1 MSRSCR
7 DGQEGEAM
15 TSTTLSSLVVIL
27 AAVALAPLVSDLV
40 SRWFPLPAV
49 VVEIAA
55 GVLIGPALGWAQTDG
70 VIDFLAAL
78 GLATLMFLAGL
89 EIDLR
94 RARGGPIR
102 RALLGWGASLTLA
115 ILIGTSLSSIDGAR
129 SGLLVGLAI
138 TTTAFGILLPI
149 LRDSGELP
157 TRFGTEVLAGAAVGE
172 IGPIVVIAVF
182 LGTDR
187 PARAL
192 VLLLA
197 FSVVVVLAAGL
208 AMRERNAR
216 LARLIE
222 TTLTTSGQF
231 AVRLAVLFLAF
242 MVWVADELG
251 LDVLLGAFAA
261 GMVARLFT
269 GGSDEHEFELI
280 EAKLQ
285 AMGFGFLVPLFFV
298 VSGMRFDLNSVYDDP
313 MILVVV
319 PALLAAFL
327 VVRGGPAALG
337 APRMAWSDR
346 AALAC
351 YLGTALPL
359 VVVVTSIGVQTGRL
373 SSSTAAALVTA
384 AMVSVLLF
392 PLAAA
397 RLRQRA

>member
-1 MSRSCR
+1 MSS
-7 DGQEGEAM
+7 
-15 TSTTLSSLVVIL
+15 TSLSSLVVIL
-27 AAVALAPLVSDLV
+27 AAVAVAPLVSDLV
-40 SRWFPLPAV
+40 SRWFPLPTV
-49 VVEIAA
+49 VVEIGA
-55 GVLIGPALGWAQTDG
+55 GVLIGPALGWAHTDDI
-70 VIDFLAAL
+70 IDFFAAL

-102 RALLGWGASLTLA
+102 RALFGWGASLALA
-115 ILIGTSLSSIDGAR
+115 ILLGISLASIDGAR
-129 SGLLVGLAI
+129 SGLLVGLAV

-149 LRDSGELP
+149 LRDNGDLP
-157 TRFGTEVLAGAAVGE
+157 THFGTEVLAGAAVGE

-192 VLLLA
+192 TLLLV
-197 FSVVVVLAAGL
+197 FSVVVLLAAWL
-208 AMRERNAR
+208 ATRERNAR
-216 LARLIE
+216 LARVIE
-222 TTLTTSGQF
+222 STLSTSGQF
-231 AVRLAVLFLAF
+231 AVRLAALFLAL
-242 MVWVADELG
+242 MVWVAYELG

-269 GGSDEHEFELI
+269 GGSDEHEVQLI
-280 EAKLQ
+280 ETKLQ
-285 AMGFGFLVPLFFV
+285 AVGFGFLVPVFFV
-298 VSGMRFDLNSVYDDP
+298 VSGMRFDLHSVYDDP
-313 MILVVV
+313 MILMVA
-319 PALLAAFL
+319 PAFLAAFL
-327 VVRGGPAALG
+327 VVRGGPSAIG
-337 APRMAWSDR
+337 ARRMGWSDR

-384 AMVSVLLF
+384 AMLSVLVF

-397 RLRQRA
+397 RLRRRA

>member
-1 MSRSCR
+1 MS
-7 DGQEGEAM
+7 
-15 TSTTLSSLVVIL
+15 STTLSSLVVIL
-27 AAVALAPLVSDLV
+27 AAAALAPLVSDLV

-49 VVEIAA
+49 VVEIAG
-55 GVLIGPALGWAQTDG
+55 GVLIGPALGWAHTDD

-89 EIDLR
+89 EIDLQ

-102 RALLGWGASLTLA
+102 RALIGWGVSLTLA
-115 ILIGTSLSSIDGAR
+115 ILVGTSLASVDGAR

-138 TTTAFGILLPI
+138 TTTAFGVLLPI
-149 LRDSGELP
+149 LRDNGELP

-208 AMRERNAR
+208 ATRERNAR
-216 LARLIE
+216 LARVIQ
-222 TTLTTSGQF
+222 TTLSTSGQF

-242 MVWVADELG
+242 MVWVADEFG

-269 GGSDEHEFELI
+269 GGSDEHEVEVI
-280 EAKLQ
+280 ETKLQ
-285 AMGFGFLVPLFFV
+285 AMGFGFLVPVFFV
-298 VSGMRFDLNSVYDDP
+298 VSGMRFDLDSVYDDP

-327 VVRGGPAALG
+327 LVRGGPPALG
-337 APRMAWSDR
+337 ARRMAWSDR

-351 YLGTALPL
+351 YLGTQLPL

-373 SSSTAAALVTA
+373 SSSTATALVAA
-384 AMVSVLLF
+384 AMASVLLF

-397 RLRQRA
+397 RLRRRE